1 MGATPVNVSGA
12 GNSRIVLTADARGH
26 FVTGGSINGKTV
38 EFMVDTGATALAIGH
53 AEADRIGLDYQSG
66 RPVGLR
72 TANGVVRGWQI
83 HVDKVRVGNV
93 TVHNVET
100 VVTPIPMP
108 FVLLGNSFL
117 NHFSMRREG
126 SQMTLEKRG

>member
-1 MGATPVNVSGA
+1 MH
-12 GNSRIVLTADARGH
+12 I
-26 FVTGGSINGKTV
+26 
-38 EFMVDTGATALAIGH
+38 
-53 AEADRIGLDYQSG
+53 
-66 RPVGLR
+66 
-72 TANGVVRGWQI
+72 VVR
-83 HVDKVRVGNV
+83 
-93 TVHNVET
+93 